1 MLAPA
6 RFSTRPCQC
15 KQITVEKPLLSYHHA
30 YSNMIR
36 RNTQRNRPP
45 RPRQPTDL
53 KPSIITASIATL
65 VLLCLAMFT
74 DDAESAPNWVL
85 FFGRFHPALLHLP
98 IGFYGVLAILE
109 YLDSSKS
116 GPRIGKACQIVLDF
130 TAIVA
135 AIAAVLGILLAL
147 PGGYNEQLL
156 DRHRWLGTL
165 AAVFAFWLIVLRQW
179 ARNKSRSGF
188 SIPYHGSLAATLI
201 LLFVVGHDGGTLT
214 HGSGYLTRY
223 MPTPIKNIFGM
234 DISQDEDNGPLALD
248 EADIYLDV
256 IDPIFK
262 QTCYECHGPDKEK
275 GDLRLDSFELAMQGG
290 ELGDTIVPGD
300 PESSEL
306 IFRLHLEID
315 DDEHMPPEGKQ
326 QPTEGQEDILAWWVE
341 AGAPS
346 EGIVAEL
353 EIPSEIESAIVA
365 MLNDSGDEATEIVE
379 KIEIPSVPM
388 KPWEEIAADVEALD
402 QEPNINVL
410 RVALDSPAVRVKS
423 PFGEAKIDDAALA
436 KLSPLALNIIELEI
450 GFSDVTDEGL
460 TAVSSMPNLEK
471 LYLQKTSITDEALVL
486 LEGLNRLRYLNI
498 YGTEV
503 SDTGLEYLINLPSLE
518 SLFVWETNVTKEA
531 ADEFR
536 ARKLA
541 QTGVEQWEAEIEALK
556 AKIRDASI
564 LVDTGVEVRESE

>member
-1 MLAPA
+1 M
-6 RFSTRPCQC
+6 T
-15 KQITVEKPLLSYHHA
+15 
-30 YSNMIR
+30 R
-36 RNTQRNRPP
+36 RNTQGNRPP
-45 RPRQPTDL
+45 RQREPIDL
-53 KPSIITASIATL
+53 KPSIITASIATV

-85 FFGRFHPALLHLP
+85 FLGRFHPALLHLP

-135 AIAAVLGILLAL
+135 AIAAVLGILLAM

-165 AAVFAFWLIVLRQW
+165 AAVFAFWLIALRQW

-188 SIPYHGSLAATLI
+188 SAPYHGALAGTLI
-201 LLFVVGHDGGTLT
+201 LLVVVGHDGGTLT

-234 DISQDEDNGPLALD
+234 DTSADEETGPLALD

-256 IDPIFK
+256 IDPIFE

-290 ELGDTIVPGD
+290 ELGDTIVPAD
-300 PESSEL
+300 PEASEL

-315 DDEHMPPEGKQ
+315 DDEHMPPEGKP
-326 QPTEGQEDILAWWVE
+326 QPTEGQEEILAWWIE

-353 EIPSEIESAIVA
+353 EMPGAIESAIVA

-379 KIEIPSVPM
+379 ETEIPSVPM
-388 KPWEEIAADVEALD
+388 KPWEEIAADVDALD
-402 QEPNINVL
+402 LEPNINVL

-423 PFGEAKIDDAALA
+423 PFGDAKIDDAALA

-460 TAVSSMPNLEK
+460 AVVSSMPNLEK
-471 LYLQKTSITDEALVL
+471 LYLQKTGITDDALAH
-486 LEGLNRLRYLNI
+486 LEGLNHLRYLNV
-498 YGTEV
+498 YGTQV
-503 SDTGLEYLINLPSLE
+503 SDTGLENLISLPSLE

-536 ARKLA
+536 ERKLA
-541 QTGVEQWEAEIEALK
+541 QTGVEEWEAEIEALK

-564 LVDTGVEVRESE
+564 LVDTGVEVQETE